1 MGLSLLLACCKF
13 SELMMHAHNVP
24 SAHRLLL
31 LESDGRCN
39 TGNSPTAS
47 LAWCR
52 CSPTQAGLVLCLTHD
67 VQAARCIYTRR
78 RSGCLAQASALCSF
92 RSGGC
97 TRSET
102 GGFLHVLGRRG
113 VVDLAL
119 LLGSASVEG
128 QGIEVIQDLCYSYTW
143 RATEA
148 VHEEEAGGCSSGQE
162 AQ

>member
-1 MGLSLLLACCKF
+1 MGPSLLLACFKF

-24 SAHRLLL
+24 SAPRLLL
-31 LESDGRCN
+31 LEWDGRYN

-47 LAWCR
+47 LVWCR
-52 CSPTQAGLVLCLTHD
+52 CSPTRAGLVLSLRHGG
-67 VQAARCIYTRR
+67 QATRCIYTRR

-119 LLGSASVEG
+119 LVGSASVEG
-128 QGIEVIQDLCYSYTW
+128 QGTKVIQDFCYSCKW